1 MIKSI
6 ANITDISVID
16 QNGINDILSISK
28 IDFDDNPL
36 GSGAFG
42 SVHKVNSIDGKTQ
55 NDFVLKVFTDEDSKQ
70 HAYDVIK
77 LLHVKLKKRQQQTK
91 VPTYHD
97 LSELLGL
104 PFMVFKGYD
113 SISEKH
119 CVAFLMY
126 NLYQLGYEDY
136 GSDTA
141 NLSEYK
147 NLSIPDKLY
156 LAYQLTKTVD
166 FLHTIEFIHAD
177 ISENSL
183 WFNANRIQLSIIDF
197 DSGYHFDSQ
206 DKPTTLGKI
215 GHAIGRKFRNLIGRK
230 KDSSQLT
237 VLDRLFEEYWQIAN
251 YVFEIIFGVI
261 PYFFLNDADD
271 STKLIYL
278 KDNEWPNIDYASPL
292 FNAANQQQHQT
303 VISFIEQLENAGA
316 KNLID
321 AFKRV
326 FNKGYK
332 NENQRL
338 TSTEWKNLLIELNE
352 SLDNTPLI
360 KSFTSDKTTID
371 KKNESV
377 NFSFNTQK
385 YNALYLDGELV
396 PLQTTDPISI
406 SLDDSKEV
414 TLKVKNDFGEVEGTI
429 RIQANKVEPEILSF
443 EASKLV
449 RDSLSPINLTWRV
462 SNVKSI
468 KITNVNQTFEGNGNI
483 DVEPTTTTK
492 YCLTALGFFDQKVTK
507 ELIIDVVSPKIN
519 FFTWEVNLEHGIDNV
534 DLKWETEDTQNVE
547 ITPNVKET
555 MSNGLAHVPISME
568 TTFKLIAKGLFNSVE
583 KEITAHPFPVPVV
596 KQIFAEAP
604 KIELK
609 VNIETKD
616 LAIPSKLLK
625 INNIKFNNSVQFNN
639 LDLNSTELKS
649 SLEFPDFE
657 NENYLIEKYSKEK
670 IKFSDIYQNV
680 LEKINN
686 RLKK

>member
-6 ANITDISVID
+6 SNITDISVID
-16 QNGINDILSISK
+16 QNGINDILSLSK
-28 IDFDDNPL
+28 IDFDDNPI
-36 GSGAFG
+36 GSGGFG

-55 NDFVLKVFTDEDSKQ
+55 SNFVLKVFTDEASKQ

-77 LLHVKLKKRQQQTK
+77 LLHDKLKKRQHHTK

-97 LSELLGL
+97 LPELLGL

-126 NLYQLGYEDY
+126 NLNQLGYEDY

-166 FLHTIEFIHAD
+166 FLHNIEFIHAD

-183 WFNANRIQLSIIDF
+183 WFNANRVQLSIIDY
-197 DSGYHFDSQ
+197 DSGYHIDSQ
-206 DKPTTLGKI
+206 GKPSTVGKVGHWI
-215 GHAIGRKFRNLIGRK
+215 GSTFRNIIGQK
-230 KDSSQLT
+230 KDSSSLT
-237 VLDRLFEEYWQIAN
+237 TLDRLYEEYWVLAN
-251 YVFEIIFGVI
+251 AVFEVIFGVM
-261 PYFFLNDADD
+261 PFFFLSDTDD
-271 STKLIYL
+271 ETKKKYL
-278 KDNEWPNIDYASPL
+278 KDNEWPNIDYSSPL
-292 FNAANQQQHQT
+292 FNTANQQQHQT
-303 VISFIEQLENAGA
+303 VISFIEQLESAGA

-338 TSTEWKNLLIELNE
+338 TSTEWKTLLTELNE
-352 SLDNTPLI
+352 GLDNTPLI
-360 KSFTSDKTTID
+360 KSFTSNKTTID
-371 KKNESV
+371 KKNENV
-377 NFSFNTQK
+377 NFSFDTQK
-385 YNALYLDGELV
+385 YNALYLDGKLL
-396 PLQTTDPISI
+396 PLHNTEPTPIS
-406 SLDDSKEV
+406 LLDSKEIE
-414 TLKVKNDFGEVEGTI
+414 LKVKNDFGEVQETI
-429 RIQANKVEPEILSF
+429 TIQANKVEPEILNF
-443 EASKLV
+443 EASKLL
-449 RDSLSPINLTWRV
+449 RDSLLPINLTWRV

-468 KITNVNQTFEGNGNI
+468 QITNVNQTFEGNGNV
-483 DVEPTTTTK
+483 DVEPTEKTK

-507 ELIIDVVSPKIN
+507 ELLIDVVSPKIN

-555 MSNGLAHVPISME
+555 MSNGLAHVPISRE

-609 VNIETKD
+609 TNIETKH
-616 LAIPSKLLK
+616 LAIPGELLK
-625 INNIKFNNSVQFNN
+625 TNNIKFTNSVHFNN
-639 LDLNSTELKS
+639 LDLNSTELS
-649 SLEFPDFE
+649 SALEFPKFE

-670 IKFSDIYQNV
+670 IKITDIYQNV

-686 RLKK
+686 RLTK

>member
-6 ANITDISVID
+6 SNITDISVID
-16 QNGINDILSISK
+16 QNGINDILSLSK

-36 GSGAFG
+36 GAGGFG

-55 NDFVLKVFTDEDSKQ
+55 NDFVLKVFTDEANKQ

-77 LLHVKLKKRQQQTK
+77 LLHDKLKKRQQHTK

-97 LSELLGL
+97 LPELLGL

-126 NLYQLGYEDY
+126 NLNQLGYEDY
-136 GSDTA
+136 GSDTS

-156 LAYQLTKTVD
+156 LAYQLTKAVD
-166 FLHTIEFIHAD
+166 FLHNIEFINAD
-177 ISENSL
+177 IAEDSL
-183 WFNANRIQLSIIDF
+183 WFNSDRIQLAIIDY

-206 DKPTTLGKI
+206 DKPTTIGKLSHW
-215 GHAIGRKFRNLIGRK
+215 GMKGFRNLFGIK
-230 KDSSQLT
+230 KDESKVT
-237 VLDRLFEEYWQIAN
+237 VLDRLHKEYLILAN
-251 YVFEIIFGVI
+251 AVFEVIFGVM
-261 PYFFLNDADD
+261 PFFFLSDTDD
-271 STKLIYL
+271 ETKKKYL
-278 KDNEWPNIDYASPL
+278 KDNEWPNIDYTSSL
-292 FNAANQQQHQT
+292 FNTANQQQHQT
-303 VISFIEQLENAGA
+303 VISFIEQLESAGA
-316 KNLID
+316 KDLID

-338 TSTEWKNLLIELNE
+338 TSTEWKNLLTELNE
-352 SLDNTPLI
+352 GLESKPLI
-360 KSFTSDKTTID
+360 QNYTSDKTSISRKD
-371 KKNESV
+371 EIV
-377 NFSFNTQK
+377 NFSFDAQK
-385 YNALYLDGELV
+385 YNIVYLDGKIV
-396 PLQTTDPISI
+396 PLHNTESNLI
-406 SLDDSKEV
+406 SLLDSKEIEI
-414 TLKVKNDFGEVEGTI
+414 KVKNDFGEIRETI
-429 RIQANKVEPEILSF
+429 TIQANKVEPEILSF

-468 KITNVNQTFEGNGNI
+468 QISNVNQTFEGNGNI

>member
-6 ANITDISVID
+6 SNITDISVID
-16 QNGINDILSISK
+16 QNGINDILSLSK
-28 IDFDDNPL
+28 IDFDDKPL
-36 GSGAFG
+36 GSGGFG

-55 NDFVLKVFTDEDSKQ
+55 NDFVLKVFTDDANKE

-77 LLHVKLKKRQQQTK
+77 LLHDKLKKRQQQTK

-97 LSELLGL
+97 LPELLGL
-104 PFMVFKGYD
+104 PFLVFKGFD

-126 NLYQLGYEDY
+126 NLNQLGYEDY

-156 LAYQLTKTVD
+156 LAYQLTKTIN
-166 FLHTIEFIHAD
+166 FLHSIEFIHAD

-183 WFNANRIQLSIIDF
+183 WFNANRVQLSIIDY

-206 DKPTTLGKI
+206 GKPSTVGKVGHWI
-215 GHAIGRKFRNLIGRK
+215 GSTFRNIIGQK
-230 KDSSQLT
+230 KDSSSLT
-237 VLDRLFEEYWQIAN
+237 TLDRLYEEYWVLAN
-251 YVFEIIFGVI
+251 AVFEVIFGVM
-261 PYFFLNDADD
+261 PFFFLSDTDD
-271 STKLIYL
+271 ETKKKYL
-278 KDNEWPNIDYASPL
+278 KDNEWPNIDYTSSL
-292 FNAANQQQHQT
+292 FNTANQQQHQT
-303 VISFIEQLENAGA
+303 VISFIEQLESAGA
-316 KNLID
+316 KDLID

-338 TSTEWKNLLIELNE
+338 SSNEWKNLIKELNE
-352 SLDNTPLI
+352 GLGNKPLI
-360 KSFTSDKTTID
+360 KSFTSDKTTISRKD
-371 KKNESV
+371 EIA
-377 NFSFNTQK
+377 NFSFVTQK
-385 YNALYLDGELV
+385 YNIVYLDSKLV
-396 PLQTTDPISI
+396 PLKTTEPISI

-414 TLKVKNDFGEVEGTI
+414 TLKVKNDFGEVEETI

-462 SNVKSI
+462 SNIKSI
-468 KITNVNQTFEGNGNI
+468 QITNVNQTFEKNGNV

-507 ELIIDVVSPKIN
+507 ELLIDVVSPKIN

-534 DLKWETEDTQNVE
+534 DLKWKTEEAQRVE
-547 ITPNVKET
+547 ISPNVKET
-555 MSNGLAHVPISME
+555 MSNGLAHVPISRE

-604 KIELK
+604 KIEINS
-609 VNIETKD
+609 NIHPQS
-616 LAIPSKLLK
+616 LAVPSNLLN
-625 INNIKFNNSVQFNN
+625 INNIKFSNSIEFNN
-639 LDLNSTELKS
+639 LELDSTELKS
-649 SLEFPDFE
+649 SLEFPEFE
-657 NENYLIEKYSKEK
+657 HENALIKKYSKEK
-670 IKFSDIYQNV
+670 IGFSHIYQNI

-686 RLKK
+686 RLSK